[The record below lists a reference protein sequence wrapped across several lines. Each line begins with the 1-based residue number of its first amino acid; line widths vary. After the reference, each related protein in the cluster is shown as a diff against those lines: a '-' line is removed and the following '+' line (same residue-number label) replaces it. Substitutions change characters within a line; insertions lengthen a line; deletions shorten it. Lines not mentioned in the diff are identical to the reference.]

1 MQMLPQSPQK
11 AAGNS
16 KLASKQQPPT
26 LSETHKKKKTFKQ
39 HKCARTRQKTP
50 QQPPATTKTT
60 FNGQK
65 SPATIEMVVDLEVAV
80 DLEIG

>member
-26 LSETHKKKKTFKQ
+26 LSETHKKKKHLNNTNVPELAKKHHNSHRQ
-39 HKCARTRQKTP
+39 PLKPPLMARSRRQLLKWLL
-50 QQPPATTKTT
+50 
-60 FNGQK
+60 
-65 SPATIEMVVDLEVAV
+65 I
-80 DLEIG
+80 